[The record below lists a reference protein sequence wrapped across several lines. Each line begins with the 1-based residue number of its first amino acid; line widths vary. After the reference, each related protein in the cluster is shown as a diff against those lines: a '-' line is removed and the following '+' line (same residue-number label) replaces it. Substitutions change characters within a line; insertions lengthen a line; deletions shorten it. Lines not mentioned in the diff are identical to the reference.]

1 MQSVTTRRGCDAV
14 PTRSAHGQQWISRL
28 LSGPTGSVVPEPSSG
43 SNRATSLR
51 TLRRTTTR
59 ADSSTSGIHPADLA
73 QRIGRRQCGG
83 GRRCGDLGRMPA
95 DARDAALDWR
105 KTVPLIVVGSG
116 RSVC

>member
-14 PTRSAHGQQWISRL
+14 PARWAHGQQWISLL

-51 TLRRTTTR
+51 TLRRTTPS

-83 GRRCGDLGRMPA
+83 GQRCGDLGWMPA
-95 DARDAALDWR
+95 DARDAAPDWR
-105 KTVPLIVVGSG
+105 KSVPLIVVGSG
-116 RSVC
+116 RSVS